1 MRITPGKSSLDR
13 NARQRAL
20 AAAKRYEQ
28 SFQPL
33 ESRKMLAADFVA
45 SFVDGAMTFPAASE
59 QSVVVRVDNIG
70 PDQANA
76 KPKVRIYASTDDVLD
91 ASDQLIGSGKLNE
104 KLSSSGFVMQSF
116 AVRLPASLAA
126 GEYRFI
132 ATVDEELKVAEEND
146 LNNSVVSELVLITP
160 ADIDLSGSLS
170 RSKIDTN
177 LVSGKGAKG
186 EFKVTLTGTGT
197 AVLSKE
203 TKVEVR
209 AFLRPAGATD
219 ASQDVA
225 ISSAKRQS
233 VKSLMSGKSCD
244 VSLNVSIPK
253 DTAIGDYRIVFKID
267 APGAIA
273 ESNEANNE
281 IAFEQTISIAPA
293 RIDVAIASGSI
304 QSARNGEIRA
314 AFSFIN
320 LGNTKASSS
329 AQIQIFLVQE
339 GAADVAVSQLV
350 TRKIS
355 LKANGISETIRLKLT
370 LPGGTVVAP
379 GARVVAR
386 MMPSAEL
393 NDADASNNSFDL
405 GEWPQVSQV

>member
-1 MRITPGKSSLDR
+1 MRISPGKPCLDR
-13 NARQRAL
+13 DARRRAVE
-20 AAAKRYEQ
+20 AAKRYEQ

-33 ESRKMLAADFVA
+33 ESRQMLAADFVA

-59 QSVVVRVDNIG
+59 QSVVVRVDNVG
-70 PDQANA
+70 PDAANA
-76 KPKVRIYASTDDVLD
+76 KPKVRIYASSDDILD
-91 ASDQLIGSGKLNE
+91 ASDRLVGSGKLNE
-104 KLSSSGFVMQSF
+104 KLSSSAFVTQAFS
-116 AVRLPASLAA
+116 VRLPASMAA

-132 ATVDEELKVAEEND
+132 ATVDEELRIAEEDD
-146 LNNSVVSELVLITP
+146 LNNSVVSEQVLITP
-160 ADIDLSGSLS
+160 ADIDFSGSIS

-186 EFKVTLTGTGT
+186 EFKVALVGSGS

-209 AFLRPAGATD
+209 AFLRPVGATD

-233 VKSLMSGKSCD
+233 VKSLMESHSKD
-244 VSLNVSIPK
+244 VSLSVSIPK
-253 DTAIGDYRIVFKID
+253 TTAVGAYQIVFKID
-267 APGAIA
+267 APCSIA

-281 IAFEQTISIAPA
+281 IALEQSITIAPA
-293 RIDVAIASGSI
+293 RIDIAIAAGSI
-304 QSARNGEIRA
+304 QTSRNGELRA
-314 AFSFIN
+314 SISFIN

-339 GAADVAVSQLV
+339 GSPDVALSQLV
-350 TRKIS
+350 SRKIS
-355 LKANGISETIRLKLT
+355 LKANGISESARLKLT
-370 LPGGTVVAP
+370 LPTGITVQP

-386 MMPSAEL
+386 MTPSAGL
-393 NDADASNNSFDL
+393 NDADPSNNSFDL
-405 GEWPQVSQV
+405 GDWPLVSQV